1 MRPERARRRGSGLIE
16 AEGGSFLHIR
26 ELGVDVSGMEDHERA
41 TLDRFHRWSLPELR
55 STAERVVPLGLA
67 GLMERLLA
75 GDIPREP
82 VNFPWHHP
90 DPLGWKPPPEIR
102 RTLGRITVAPTASL
116 IDQQNPAGGPNLRQG
131 PAPAIGPV

>member
-1 MRPERARRRGSGLIE
+1 MRPRARRRGSELIE

-26 ELGVDVSGMEDHERA
+26 ELEVDVSGMEDHERA
-41 TLDRFHRWSLPELR
+41 ILDRFHRWSLPEVR
-55 STAERVVPLGLA
+55 STAERVIPLGLA

-90 DPLGWKPPPEIR
+90 DR
-102 RTLGRITVAPTASL
+102 LGRITVAPTASL
-116 IDQQNPAGGPNLRQG
+116 IDRQKAYGNAAPAGRPDLRQG
-131 PAPAIGPV
+131 PTPTIGSG